1 MAMFGPFHKVCI
13 VVDLVVDVVYARTA
27 PQSQRQQRTATPFKL
42 LKVVSSC
49 VFNDPRPELGGESH
63 RSVTSPIHLSLSSV
77 TH

>member
-1 MAMFGPFHKVCI
+1 LAMFGPFHKVCI

-49 VFNDPRPELGGESH
+49 VFNAPPPRAGW
-63 RSVTSPIHLSLSSV
+63 
-77 TH
+77 